1 MVAYKQGLDE
11 GMIRENTPLCFRD
24 IAFKDSLLPILTA
37 YRFDG
42 SFPDITINSQAII
55 KPKAP
60 VLEAQE
66 QSSMLKAEY
75 IDKSEPRL
83 LGSGRFR
90 STLLFRSLTVAVRIL
105 LITFPLPD
113 GRGSDFVDNF
123 STP

>member
-11 GMIRENTPLCFRD
+11 GMNRKNTPLCFRD

-42 SFPDITINSQAII
+42 PFPDITINSQAII

-66 QSSMLKAEY
+66 QASMLKAEY
-75 IDKSEPRL
+75 IDKSEP
-83 LGSGRFR
+83 
-90 STLLFRSLTVAVRIL
+90 
-105 LITFPLPD
+105 
-113 GRGSDFVDNF
+113 
-123 STP
+123 